1 MALNVSDK
9 GGRDFKPVPA
19 GTHRAVCTMVVDMG
33 VQPSARFAPKPKVY
47 IRFELPDERTEWTD
61 KDGNKHEG
69 PMVIGKQYTA
79 SLSEK
84 ANLRKDLEA
93 WRGRFF
99 TADELKN
106 FDLRN
111 ILGAPAMI
119 SVAHQQGADGKTYAN
134 LASIMGLPKGMEKP
148 KAAGELIAYDID
160 SHSDEVFAKLP
171 GWLQEAINNRV
182 ASDTA
187 QTVQHNGAAVDDFGD
202 SDIPF

>member
-1 MALNVSDK
+1 MGLNVSDK
-9 GGRDFKPVPA
+9 GGKDFKPVPA
-19 GTHRAVCTMVVDMG
+19 GTHRAICTMLVDMG
-33 VQPSARFAPKPKVY
+33 VQPSNRFAPKPKVY
-47 IRFELPDERTEWTD
+47 IRFELPDEQTEWTG
-61 KDGNKHEG
+61 KDGGKHTG

-99 TADELKN
+99 TADELKK

-119 SVAHQQGADGKTYAN
+119 SVAHQTGADGKTYAN

-148 KAAGELIAYDID
+148 KAAGDLISYDID
-160 SHSDEVFAKLP
+160 QHDEAVFQKLP
-171 GWLQEAINNRV
+171 NWLQEAINDRV

-187 QTVQHNGAAVDDFGD
+187 TTVQSNGSAAPDFDD
-202 SDIPF
+202 DIPF